1 MALFANLYV
10 GSSGLRTAQNALNTT
25 AHNMANIGTEG
36 YTRQQVTQGTQDYT
50 TQKIDYKM
58 IGPMQTGLGVVYNN
72 TKQVRDMFLD
82 RSFRLEGGRSAFYEV
97 SYNTMAEIED
107 QLQELNGAEFA
118 DTYDNLWTAI
128 QELSKDPTDATY
140 QAQFVNRANEFV
152 VRGRAVYQGLQ
163 DYQNRMNNNVKDIVE
178 RINKIGDEIN
188 VLNKDISRIEGGKV
202 EHANDLRD
210 RRNALLDELSKYV
223 NIEYAE
229 DPLNVV
235 QVSIEGTAFVMTD
248 NVHHIGL
255 DTADS
260 CDHFY
265 TPYWEF
271 AAKQD
276 ERQVVDQFGN
286 PKWLDPP
293 TNSIPEME
301 SYLNIDGARVF
312 DLRLQVSSAMH
323 TDVGS
328 LRSTLLA
335 RGDHYA
341 NYHDIAD
348 DQTNTFYNK
357 NISQSIIMNIEA
369 EFDMLFHN
377 TCEAINEVMRNA
389 QSNPATIGT
398 GAGKDTDTSDWVLF
412 QVADPYLGLGYKIDD
427 AHPAGSNRMGLS
439 VTNTKINDALQK
451 DPTLFS
457 FRTLTGEHDEAAM
470 TAMKEAFSAANYAL
484 NPNVASKNSLRG
496 YYSAL
501 VTQIATSGSVY
512 KGIMDFQQLT
522 VDNIASAREEVH
534 GVNQD
539 EELQFMIQFQ
549 NAFNASSRYINVV
562 SQMLDHLLN
571 SLA

>member
-1 MALFANLYV
+1 MSLFSNLYV
-10 GSSGLRTAQNALNTT
+10 GSSGLRVSQNSLNTT
-25 AHNMANIGTEG
+25 AHNMANVGTQG
-36 YTRQQVTQGTQDYT
+36 YTRQQVSHGTQEYNTIKVDYN
-50 TQKIDYKM
+50 M
-58 IGPMQTGLGVVYNN
+58 NGPMQNGLGVVYNN

-82 RSFRLEGGRSAFYEV
+82 KSYRLESGRSAFYEV
-97 SYNTMAEIED
+97 SYNTMKEIED

-118 DTYDNLWTAI
+118 DTYNNLWTSI

-140 QAQFVNRANEFV
+140 QAQFVNRANEFL
-152 VRGRAVYQGLQ
+152 VRGKAVYQGFQ
-163 DYQNRMNNNVKDIVE
+163 DYQNRMNNNVKDIVDK
-178 RINKIGDEIN
+178 INGYGKELLE
-188 VLNKDISRIEGGKV
+188 LNKEIARIEGGGV

-210 RRNALLDELSKYV
+210 RRNIILDELGKIAD
-223 NIEYAE
+223 IEYAE
-229 DPLNVV
+229 DPQRMVL
-235 QVSIEGTAFVMTD
+235 VSIEGTAFVMTD
-248 NVHHIGL
+248 SYHKIGL

-271 AAKQD
+271 AAKED
-276 ERQVVDQFGN
+276 MRDAVDQYGN
-286 PKWLDPP
+286 TIPDPLNPGENVKEKYLDI
-293 TNSIPEME
+293 S
-301 SYLNIDGARVF
+301 GAKVV
-312 DLRLQVSSAMH
+312 DLRLQVSSAMR

-348 DQTNTFYNK
+348 DQTNTFYNE

-389 QSNPATIGT
+389 QSNPATI
-398 GAGKDTDTSDWVLF
+398 AGEGDTADWILF
-412 QVADPYLGLGYKIDD
+412 QVADPTLGLGYKIDD

-439 VTNTKINDALQK
+439 VTNTKINEQLQK

-457 FRTLTGEHDEAAM
+457 FRTLTGEHDEVAMAAL
-470 TAMKEAFSAANYAL
+470 KEAFSKESYVL
-484 NPNVASKNSLRG
+484 NPNVVTRNSLRG

-501 VTQIATSGSVY
+501 VTQVATSGSVY
-512 KGIMDFQQLT
+512 KGIMEFQELT
-522 VDNIASAREEVH
+522 VDGIGSAREEVH

>member
-1 MALFANLYV
+1 MSLFSNLYV
-10 GSSGLRTAQNALNTT
+10 GTSGLRVSQNALNTT
-25 AHNMANIGTEG
+25 AHNMANVGTAA
-36 YTRQQVTQGTQDYT
+36 YTRQQVSQGTQDYNT
-50 TQKIDYKM
+50 IKVDYNM
-58 IGPMQTGLGVVYNN
+58 NGPMQNGLGVVYNN

-82 RSFRLEGGRSAFYEV
+82 RSYRLEGGRSAFYEV
-97 SYNTMAEIED
+97 SYNTMKEIED

-118 DTYDNLWTAI
+118 DTYNNLWVAI

-152 VRGRAVYQGLQ
+152 VRARAVYQGFQ
-163 DYQNRMNNNVKDIVE
+163 DYQNRMNSSVKDMVE
-178 RINKIGDEIN
+178 QINAYGDELLE
-188 VLNKDISRIEGGKV
+188 LNKAIARIEGGGV

-210 RRNALLDELSKYV
+210 RRNQILDELSKYV
-223 NIEYAE
+223 DIEYEE
-229 DPLNVV
+229 DPLHFVT
-235 QVSIEGTAFVMTD
+235 VSIEGTAFVMTD

-260 CDHFY
+260 ADHFY

-271 AAKQD
+271 AAKWED
-276 ERQVVDQFGN
+276 
-286 PKWLDPP
+286 DPDVP
-293 TNSIPEME
+293 GEKK
-301 SYLNIDGARVF
+301 LNIEGAKVF
-312 DLRLQVSSAMH
+312 NLELQVSSAMR

-348 DQTNTFYNK
+348 DPTNNFYNK
-357 NISQSIIMNIEA
+357 QISQSIIMNLEA

-389 QSNPATIGT
+389 QSNPATISGE
-398 GAGKDTDTSDWVLF
+398 GDTADWILF
-412 QVADPYLGLGYKIDD
+412 QVADPLLGLGYDID
-427 AHPAGSNRMGLS
+427 ATHKAGTNLMGLS
-439 VTNTKINDALQK
+439 VTNTNINDVLQK

-457 FRTLTGEHDEAAM
+457 FRTLTGDHDDVAMEAL
-470 TAMKEAFSAANYAL
+470 KQAFASEDYVL
-484 NPNVASKNSLRG
+484 NPNVATRNSLRG

-501 VTQIATSGSVY
+501 CTQIATSGSIY
-512 KGIMDFQQLT
+512 KGIMEFQELT
-522 VDNIASAREEVH
+522 VDGIESAREEVH

-562 SQMLDHLLN
+562 SEMLDHLLN

>member
-1 MALFANLYV
+1 MSLFSNLYV
-10 GSSGLRTAQNALNTT
+10 GSSGLRTSQNALNTT
-25 AHNMANIGTEG
+25 AHNMANVGTQS
-36 YTRQQVTQGTQDYT
+36 YTRQQVTQGTQAYNTIKVDYNMNAP
-50 TQKIDYKM
+50 Q
-58 IGPMQTGLGVVYNN
+58 QTGLGVLYNN

-82 RSFRLEGGRSAFYEV
+82 KSYRLEGGRSAFYEV
-97 SYNTMAEIED
+97 SYSTMKEIED

-118 DTYDNLWTAI
+118 DTYNNLWTAI
-128 QELSKDPTDATY
+128 QEMSKDPTDATY

-152 VRGRAVYQGLQ
+152 VRAKAVYQGFQ
-163 DYQNRMNNNVKDIVE
+163 DYQNRMNNSVKEIVDK
-178 RINKIGDEIN
+178 INGYGKELLE
-188 VLNKDISRIEGGKV
+188 LNKEIARIEGGNV

-210 RRNALLDELSKYV
+210 RRNQILDELGKIAD
-223 NIEYAE
+223 IEYAE
-229 DPLNVV
+229 DPQHMV

-248 NVHHIGL
+248 SYHRIGL

-260 CDHFY
+260 PDHFY

-271 AAKQD
+271 AAKTE
-276 ERQVVDQFGN
+276 ERQGVDVNGN
-286 PKWLDPP
+286 LKWSDPP
-293 TNSIPEME
+293 ANTVPAME
-301 SYLNIDGARVF
+301 KYLNIEGARVV
-312 DLRLQVSSAMH
+312 DLRLQVSSAMR

-348 DQTNTFYNK
+348 DQTNAFYND

-369 EFDMLFHN
+369 EFDMLFYN
-377 TCEAINEVMRNA
+377 TCNAINEVMRNA
-389 QSNPATIGT
+389 QSNPATI
-398 GAGKDTDTSDWVLF
+398 AGEGDTAEWTMF
-412 QVADPYLGLGYKIDD
+412 QVADPTVGLGYKIDD
-427 AHPAGSNRMGLS
+427 NHPAGKNRLGLS
-439 VTNTKINDALQK
+439 VTNTVINDKLQK

-470 TAMKEAFSAANYAL
+470 AAMKEAFAAENYVL
-484 NPNVASKNSLRG
+484 NPNVATRNSLRG
-496 YYSAL
+496 YYNAL
-501 VTQIATSGSVY
+501 VTQVATSGSVY
-512 KGIMDFQQLT
+512 KGIMEFQELT
-522 VDNIASAREEVH
+522 VDGIGHAREEVH